1 MFGSSRSRA
10 LPDNRDSNPVW
21 LFDLDN
27 TLYPPN
33 LGLMDAL
40 SERISLYM
48 ERHLGLP
55 TSLAEQVR
63 AAYFG
68 AYGSSVRGVLM
79 HCRVDADKFLAF
91 IHDLPLEDYLST
103 DPRLAELLSSLPG
116 QKHLFTNATA
126 EYAWRTLRALGVD
139 DLFQEVFDIRFGGLE
154 GKPALA
160 PYEKV
165 MRALGQPAG
174 PCWFVED
181 TLANLAP
188 AKSFGCR
195 TVWVAPEGPARS
207 AFVDFAIRDLFELG
221 RIGAQA
227 QISVDG
233 QRHGERA
240 DD

>member
-1 MFGSSRSRA
+1 MATS
-10 LPDNRDSNPVW
+10 PDRTVW

-27 TLYPPN
+27 TLYPASS
-33 LGLMDAL
+33 GLMEAL
-40 SERISLYM
+40 SDRISLYL

-55 TSLAEQVR
+55 PSLAEQMR
-63 AAYFG
+63 EAYFG
-68 AYGSSVRGVLM
+68 TYGSSVRGVLM

-91 IHDLPLEDYLST
+91 IHDLPMEDYLST

-126 EYAWRTLRALGVD
+126 QYAWRTLRALGVD
-139 DLFQEVFDIRFGGLE
+139 DHFQGVFDIRFGGLE
-154 GKPALA
+154 GKPAPA

-181 TLANLAP
+181 TLANLVP

-195 TVWVAPEGPARS
+195 TVWVTSDGAARS
-207 AFVDFAIRDLFELG
+207 AFVDFAIRDLVELS
-221 RIGAQA
+221 RIGSRA
-227 QISVDG
+227 QISIGG
-233 QRHGERA
+233 QRGGEAR
-240 DD
+240 